1 MQETKSTCPYCG
13 VGCGVIIE
21 SENAQITGVRGDPT
35 HPANFGR
42 LCSKGS
48 TLHLT
53 ASAPVTLQTRL
64 LQPMQR
70 PRRGAAPQAVTWD
83 AALGHATDRF
93 AHIVREHGPDAVG
106 FYVSGQLL
114 TEDYYVFNKLA
125 KGLIRTNNID
135 TNSRLCMSSAV
146 AGYKKTL
153 GADAPP
159 ACYDDVMHASTLF
172 IVGSN
177 TAYAHP
183 VLFRRIEDAKKK
195 NPQLKI
201 VVVDPRRTDTADMA
215 DLHLAIQPGT
225 DVMLFNGMLHL
236 MLWEGWLDTTYV
248 AAHTKGF
255 DELKA
260 TVRDCTPEVVAQIC
274 GISKEALLQATRL
287 FSGMADAAL
296 HFGSGPA
303 PRQPTLSLYCQGLNQ
318 SSSGTAKN
326 AALINLH
333 LASGQ
338 IGKPGAGPFSLTGQ
352 PNAMG
357 GREVGGLAN
366 LLSAHRELANPTHR
380 AEVAALWGVDDVPSK
395 PGKTAVEMFQ
405 AAADGEIKALWIACT
420 NPAQSMPDQAM
431 VRRALE
437 RCEFVVVQEAFAT
450 TATCAYADLLLPATT
465 WGEKEGTVT
474 NSERRISRVRAAVV
488 PPAAAEGTSLAGSL
502 GGDTLCSVSPARCAG
517 SSFTYAERITTQTP
531 GIFGGAGVGPRH
543 DWSIATEFAQRVEV
557 ALGRSGPTLFPYSTP
572 ESIWNEHRES
582 TRGRDLDITGLS
594 YAMLEEAPQQW
605 PCPEG
610 SSQGTARLYT
620 DGIFPTADGR
630 AQFANVAYK
639 PVAEPREARFPFS
652 LNTGRL
658 RDQWHGMS
666 RTGTLGRLFGHVR
679 EPALQMHPQDMAR
692 RLLAEGDLV
701 HVTSKRGSIL
711 VPVQA
716 SKELGL
722 SQVFL
727 AMHWGEE
734 FISGRSS
741 SGERLAGVNALTTS
755 AFCPDSKQPE
765 FKHAAVKVLKAELP
779 WTLLGLAWL
788 PDGLALQAR
797 VQLQVLMADFSFA
810 SCVPFANT
818 PAAGQ
823 PERQGILFRAAAS
836 EAVPVALLER
846 IEAILQLQGADVV
859 RYADAKRGQRRAMRL
874 QRVGEDTRLDG
885 FLLAGDTSAQGW
897 ISSLLQDEQ
906 AAQAYGRALLL
917 PVSKPPVAVVSK
929 GKVVCTCFNV
939 RDIAIEDNLKSATG
953 NPAERLA
960 KLQGALQCGTNCGSC
975 VPELQRMVRS
985 TGNAPTIPILAAQAA

>member
-13 VGCGVIIE
+13 VGCGVIIQ
-21 SENAQITGVRGDPT
+21 SQGAQITGVRGDPD

-53 ASAPVTLQTRL
+53 ASAPVALQTRL
-64 LQPMQR
+64 LQPLQR
-70 PRRGAAPQAVTWD
+70 PTRGAALQPVSWD
-83 AALGHATDRF
+83 AALTQASEVF
-93 AHIVREHGPDAVG
+93 ARTIQTHGPNAVG

-125 KGLIRTNNID
+125 KGLIGTNNID

-159 ACYDDVMHASTLF
+159 ACYDDVNYAATLF

-183 VLFRRIEDAKKK
+183 VLFRRIEDAKKH
-195 NPQLKI
+195 NPQRKVI
-201 VVVDPRRTDTADMA
+201 VVDPRRTDTADMA

-236 MLWEGWLDTTYV
+236 MLWEGWTDAAYI
-248 AAHTKGF
+248 AAHTTGF
-255 DELKA
+255 DDLK
-260 TVRDCTPEVVAQIC
+260 TLVRDCTPDAVAQVC
-274 GISKEALLQATRL
+274 GITKDALIQATRW
-287 FSGMADAAL
+287 FAGQGQAQSG
-296 HFGSGPA
+296 A
-303 PRQPTLSLYCQGLNQ
+303 PVSERPVERLPTLSLYCQGLNQ

-326 AALINLH
+326 TALINLH
-333 LASGQ
+333 LATGQ

-366 LLSAHRELANPTHR
+366 LLSAHRELANPAHR
-380 AEVAALWGVDDVPSK
+380 AEVAALWGVDAVPAT

-420 NPAQSMPDQAM
+420 NPAQSMPDQAT

-437 RCEFVVVQEAFAT
+437 RCEWVIVQEAFAT

-474 NSERRISRVRAAVV
+474 NSERRISRVRAAV
-488 PPAAAEGTSLAGSL
+488 PPPTVASVASVGSAA
-502 GGDTLCSVSPARCAG
+502 SVASA
-517 SSFTYAERITTQTP
+517 
-531 GIFGGAGVGPRH
+531 PRH
-543 DWSIATEFAQRVEV
+543 DWAIAVAFAQRLER
-557 ALGRSGPTLFPYSTP
+557 ALGRSGPTLFPYADA

-594 YAMLEEAPQQW
+594 YAQLEAAPQQW
-605 PCPEG
+605 PFAQHATTG
-610 SSQGTARLYT
+610 QARLYAQ
-620 DGIFPTADGR
+620 GRFPTPDGR
-630 AQFANVAYK
+630 ARFCATPYV
-639 PVAEPREARFPFS
+639 PVAEAREARYPFA

-692 RLLAEGDLV
+692 RQLQAGDLV
-701 HVTSKRGSIL
+701 RVSSRRGALL

-716 SKELGL
+716 SQEQAMG
-722 SQVFL
+722 QVFL
-727 AMHWGEE
+727 AMHWGQE
-734 FISGRSS
+734 FLSGCSDT
-741 SGERLAGVNALTTS
+741 GERLLGVNALTTP

-765 FKHAAVKVLKAELP
+765 FKHAAVAVHRAALP
-779 WTLLGLAWL
+779 WTLLAMAWL
-788 PDGLALQAR
+788 PADQVLAARSALQA
-797 VQLQVLMADFSFA
+797 LMGAWDYT
-810 SCVPFANT
+810 SCVPFASSA
-818 PAAGQ
+818 AAGTE
-823 PERQGILFRAAAS
+823 ERQGLLFRAAAS
-836 EAVPVALLER
+836 KAPEPALLER
-846 IEAILQLQGADVV
+846 IEAILQLQGAELL
-859 RYADAKRGQRRAMRL
+859 RYADAQRGQRRAMRL
-874 QRVGEDTRLDG
+874 LRVGADTRVDG

-897 ISSLLQDEQ
+897 LSSLLQEEQ

-917 PVSKPPVAVVSK
+917 PVAQPPVAVVSQ
-929 GKVVCTCFNV
+929 GRVVCTCLQV
-939 RDIAIEDNLKSATG
+939 RDIAIEDNLRHAHGTA
-953 NPAERLA
+953 AERLA
-960 KLQGALQCGTNCGSC
+960 KLQGALHCGTQCGSC

-985 TGNAPTIPILAAQAA
+985 TAAGPVLSNPVAPVA